1 MDAIIWLFVLHL
13 PLALQSV
20 HINTKIYDS
29 MPSTQLPY
37 IRVKYLADNFVRI
50 FILWR
55 NYVRVKYLADNFV
68 RIFILHSAGFK
79 VKPTPLVHCST
90 DSLTIITNYVAP
102 IAKSNMYS
110 CLPLVRL
117 PHLQWKCAFISGWL
131 LLSSSI

>member
-1 MDAIIWLFVLHL
+1 MDAIIWWFDLHL
-13 PLALQSV
+13 PLTLQSV

-29 MPSTQLPY
+29 MPSTQLSY
-37 IRVKYLADNFVRI
+37 I
-50 FILWR
+50 
-55 NYVRVKYLADNFV
+55 RVKYLADNFV

-102 IAKSNMYS
+102 FAKSNMHS

-131 LLSSSI
+131 LLSSNIYLLSQCI